1 MTINQDF
8 QKYKLKKPTQT
19 VKELCTRKKFKHQP
33 QQLFLKD
40 YFHSKYIKNGLL
52 VFHKIGAGKTCT
64 AINVAE
70 SYKTRKNIIVLL
82 PASLIGNFKDELR
95 SECAHNEYITELE
108 REELKELSP
117 RNKRYK
123 EIIKMS
129 DKRINKYYK
138 IYSYHKY
145 VELVDQN
152 KIKLRN
158 TLLIVDEV
166 QNMVSNN
173 GIFYRYLKKT
183 IDKSDNKTK
192 ILLLSATPM
201 FDKPEEIALTLNLL
215 KLNIPIGNE
224 FNNLF
229 LKRTNESITMKN
241 KELFKKY
248 IKNTTSYY
256 RGASPKTFPKEKFKL
271 VKCNM
276 EDFQYKSYLASLSED
291 GDYVKGGFRQQ
302 DILELPTNFM
312 IGPRFLSNIA
322 FPNKSVGINGYN
334 SLKGRKLHYT
344 NIKDYS
350 KKFYKIFNNIK
361 KSTGPCFVYSN
372 FKEEGGIKSFQKF
385 LEYNGFKNYKVHG
398 PGKNRFAVWSGDE
411 RNSIREEIK
420 CMFNQPK
427 NHDGSQIKIIL
438 GTPSIKEGVS
448 LLRVEQVHVME
459 PYWNMARL
467 KQIFG
472 RAIRF
477 CSHKDLKASR
487 RYVNVYLYMA
497 TRRGEFTTDE
507 YIWEMAK
514 QKQKLIDDFEHLL
527 KEKAIDCKLF
537 YNQNVYKGDKPL
549 KCTI

>member
-1 MTINQDF
+1 M
-8 QKYKLKKPTQT
+8 
-19 VKELCTRKKFKHQP
+19 
-33 QQLFLKD
+33 
-40 YFHSKYIKNGLL
+40 
-52 VFHKIGAGKTCT
+52 
-64 AINVAE
+64 
-70 SYKTRKNIIVLL
+70 
-82 PASLIGNFKDELR
+82 
-95 SECAHNEYITELE
+95 E
-108 REELKELSP
+108 RLELKELLP

-123 EIIKMS
+123 EIIKNS
-129 DKRINKYYK
+129 NKKINKYYK

-145 VELVDQN
+145 IEMVDNN

-158 TLLIVDEV
+158 TLLIIDEI
-166 QNMVSNN
+166 QNMVSRD
-173 GIFYRYLKKT
+173 GIFYKYLKKT
-183 IDKSDNKTK
+183 IDHSDNKTK

-215 KLNIPIGNE
+215 KLNIPIGME

-229 LKRTNESITMKN
+229 LTKSNNLTIMKN

-248 IKNTTSYY
+248 IKNTISYY
-256 RGASPKTFPKEKFKL
+256 RGANPKTFPKQNFKL

-276 EDFQYKSYLASLSED
+276 EDFQYKSYLASLSEN
-291 GDYVKGGFRQQ
+291 GDYVKGGFRQP
-302 DILELPTNFM
+302 DILDLPTNFM

-322 FPNKSVGINGYN
+322 FPNKSVSINGYN
-334 SLKGRKLHYT
+334 SLKGNKLHYK

-361 KSTGPCFVYSN
+361 KSSGPCFVYSN

-385 LEYNGFKNYKVHG
+385 LEYNGFTNYKVYG
-398 PGKNRFAVWSGDE
+398 PGKNRFAIWNGDE
-411 RNSIREEIK
+411 RNSVREEIK
-420 CMFNQPK
+420 CMFNKPK
-427 NHDGSQIKIIL
+427 NYNGSQIKIIL

-459 PYWNMARL
+459 PYWNMSRL

-487 RYVNVYLYMA
+487 RFVNVYLYMA
-497 TRRGEFTTDE
+497 TKRGDFTTDE

-514 QKQKLIDDFEHLL
+514 QKQKIIDEFELTL
-527 KEKAIDCKLF
+527 KETAIDCKLF

-549 KCTI
+549 KCKI